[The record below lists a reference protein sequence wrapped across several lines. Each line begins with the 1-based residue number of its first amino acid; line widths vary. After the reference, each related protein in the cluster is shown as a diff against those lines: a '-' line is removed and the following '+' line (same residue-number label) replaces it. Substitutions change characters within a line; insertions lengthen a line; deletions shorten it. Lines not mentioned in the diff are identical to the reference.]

1 MEIDLKIY
9 AMKQKNCLE
18 LCTVYTM
25 FTKGGGIFMKIEIWS
40 DYVCPFCYIGKKQL
54 EKALRDTGLADQVE
68 LVYKSY
74 QLDPTTPVE
83 TNISTYESLA
93 KKYGMTIEKAKEMTQ
108 GVASRAK
115 EVGLDYNFD
124 KLMEENTLKAHRLV
138 KFAQQQGK
146 DSALVEA
153 LLQGYFIEAKR
164 ISHDDV
170 LMEIAE
176 QVGLK
181 REDVDD
187 VLSSDDFT
195 TEVEEDIQEGLQ
207 LGVRGVPFF
216 VVNRK
221 YGISGAQP
229 QEVFEDTLRKVA
241 AEEGLQPGLQMKG
254 SSNAGVCTDESCE
267 F

>member
-1 MEIDLKIY
+1 
-9 AMKQKNCLE
+9 
-18 LCTVYTM
+18 
-25 FTKGGGIFMKIEIWS
+25 MKIEIWS

-54 EKALRDTGLADQVE
+54 EKALQDTGFDGQVE

-74 QLDPTTPVE
+74 QLDPTTPVD
-83 TNISTYESLA
+83 TNVSTYESLA
-93 KKYGMTIEKAKEMTQ
+93 KKYSMTVDKVKEMTQ
-108 GVASRAK
+108 GVAARAK

-124 KLMEENTLKAHRLV
+124 NLMEENTLKAHRLV
-138 KFAQQQGK
+138 KWAQQQGK
-146 DSALVEA
+146 APALVEA
-153 LLQGYFIEAKR
+153 LLHGYFIEAKR

-170 LMEIAE
+170 LIDIAE
-176 QVGLK
+176 QLGLERK
-181 REDVDD
+181 AVENVLTSDVFATD
-187 VLSSDDFT
+187 
-195 TEVEEDIQEGLQ
+195 VEEDIQEGLQ

-216 VVNRK
+216 VINRK

-241 AEEGLQPGLQMKG
+241 EEEGLQPGLQMTG